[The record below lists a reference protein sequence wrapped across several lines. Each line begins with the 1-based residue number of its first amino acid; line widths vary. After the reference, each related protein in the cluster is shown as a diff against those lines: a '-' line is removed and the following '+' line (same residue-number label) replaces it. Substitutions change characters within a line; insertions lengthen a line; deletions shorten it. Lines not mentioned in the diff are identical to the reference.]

1 MRPASAR
8 IDLDALRHNYRLART
23 LCGGRALAIV
33 KADAYGHGAA
43 ACAAA
48 LSADAD
54 GFGVACI
61 EEALALREAGITR
74 PLLLLEGFFEADELP
89 LIEHHHLWCAVGSLW
104 QIDALE
110 RYTPRH
116 PLTVWLKI
124 DSGMHR
130 LGIRLSDA
138 GDAWRRLHA
147 IPWVR
152 DVVAMTHFSHAD
164 APDAGRTSEQMAAFD
179 RACAGVE
186 PDRTSL
192 ANSAGL
198 LAWPDARRGWGRP
211 GLMLYGASP
220 FEVPLQAADA
230 LRPVMTLRSRIIAVK
245 EVAAGEPVGY
255 SGTFVAPDPM
265 RIGIVAMGYADGYPQ
280 YAPHGTPV
288 GVDGRSSRT
297 VGRVSMDMLAVDLTH
312 LPGTGIGTPV
322 ELWGPQIPVADVAR
336 RCGSSAYDLLSG
348 IKRVPRSYVER
359 DPRA

>member
-8 IDLDALRHNYRLART
+8 IDLDALRHNYRLARA
-23 LCGGRALAIV
+23 LAGGRALAIV

-74 PLLLLEGFFEADELP
+74 PILLLEGFFEADELP
-89 LIEHHHLWCAVGSLW
+89 LIEYHHLWCVVGSTW
-104 QIDALE
+104 QIETLE
-110 RYTPRH
+110 RYKPRQ
-116 PLTVWLKI
+116 PLTLWLKI

-130 LGIRLSDA
+130 LGIPAATFDE
-138 GDAWRRLHA
+138 AWRRLHA
-147 IPWVR
+147 LPWAR
-152 DVVAMTHFSHAD
+152 SVVAMTHFSHAD
-164 APDAGRTSEQMAAFD
+164 APNAARTLNQIAAFD
-179 RACAGVE
+179 RACASVD
-186 PDRTSL
+186 PSNTSL

-198 LAWPDARRGWGRP
+198 LAWPDARRGWSRP

-220 FEVPLQAADA
+220 FDAPIADTNR

-245 EVAAGEPVGY
+245 DVPPGESIGYAA
-255 SGTFVAPDPM
+255 TFVTPHAM

-288 GVDGRSSRT
+288 AVDGKPSRT
-297 VGRVSMDMLAVDLTH
+297 VGRVSMDMMAVDLT
-312 LPGTGIGTPV
+312 PFPEAGIGTPV
-322 ELWGPQIPVADVAR
+322 ELWGVQISASEVAR
-336 RCGSSAYDLLSG
+336 RCGTSAYDLLSG
-348 IKRVPRSYVER
+348 IKRIPRSYVELQ
-359 DPRA
+359 PVP

>member
-23 LCGGRALAIV
+23 LAGGRALAIV

-74 PLLLLEGFFEADELP
+74 PILLLEGFFEADELP
-89 LIEHHHLWCAVGSLW
+89 LIEQHHLWCAVGAAW

-110 RYTPRH
+110 RYAPRH
-116 PLTVWLKI
+116 PPKLWLKI
-124 DSGMHR
+124 DSGMNR
-130 LGIRLSDA
+130 LGIPAADA

-147 IPWVR
+147 LPWVR
-152 DVVAMTHFSHAD
+152 DVVAMTHFAHAD
-164 APDAGRTSEQMAAFD
+164 APGVDRTREQLATFE
-179 RACAGVE
+179 RACDGLAPG
-186 PDRTSL
+186 DASL

-220 FEVPLQAADA
+220 FDAPFADA
-230 LRPVMTLRSRIIAVK
+230 DRLRPVMTLRSRIIAVK
-245 EVAAGEPVGY
+245 DVAAGEPIGY
-255 SGTFVAPDPM
+255 AGTFVTPHAM
-265 RIGIVAMGYADGYPQ
+265 RIGVVAMGYADGYPQ

-288 GVDGRSSRT
+288 AVDGSPSRT
-297 VGRVSMDMLAVDLTH
+297 VGRVSMDMMTVDLT
-312 LPGTGIGTPV
+312 PFPEAGIGTPV
-322 ELWGPQIPVADVAR
+322 ELWGTRVSVSEVAR

-348 IKRVPRSYVER
+348 LKRVPRGYVER
-359 DPRA
+359 EPAP